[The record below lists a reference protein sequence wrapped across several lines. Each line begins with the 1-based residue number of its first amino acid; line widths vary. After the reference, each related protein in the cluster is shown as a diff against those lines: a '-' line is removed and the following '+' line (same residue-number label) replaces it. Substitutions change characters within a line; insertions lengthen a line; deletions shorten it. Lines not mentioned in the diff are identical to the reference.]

1 MTFLTALGI
10 SVLYMLIGTLVGALW
25 TEPEKKISIIDVVT
39 WPVIISICIVV
50 AIMASIANLIKRI
63 NNMKG

>member
-25 TEPEKKISIIDVVT
+25 TEPEKKISILDVVT

-50 AIMASIANLIKRI
+50 ALLASIANLIKRI